1 MKNIT
6 KTITNN
12 LIYIVFYSDKM
23 DEFSNMFYD
32 IDDAISFACKQRKEY
47 KDIHIIAID
56 ECLHSLLE
64 IMLSEDCNLD
74 ESAQE
79 AGWSQEEIN
88 NIKEYIQQTFDK
100 TMLEMLENG
109 DFLYHGL
116 DYRECSEFIIEINDN
131 NFDRGNYNYIVCN
144 GANTPIIM
152 NSLDE
157 VYGTLIDK
165 LYIPNITKIL
175 IVSDY
180 ILKDINILNN
190 TRYNYYNDECPIDE
204 CLQQK
209 YLSYENMDDEGN
221 ITYNI
226 DYKDIAIGKL
236 SLNVF

>member
-1 MKNIT
+1 MKNTI

-32 IDDAISFACKQRKEY
+32 IDDAISFAKKQTLEY
-47 KDIHIIAID
+47 KDIYIIAID

-109 DFLYHGL
+109 DFHHHGW
-116 DYRECSEFIIEINDN
+116 DYMEYSEFMIEINDN
-131 NFDRGNYNYIVCN
+131 NSDNGNYKYIVYH
-144 GANTPIIM
+144 GEDTPIVILD
-152 NSLDE
+152 SLDE
-157 VYGTLIDK
+157 TYSKLINK
-165 LYIPNITKIL
+165 SHNINIL
-175 IVSDY
+175 IVSDFD
-180 ILKDINILNN
+180 LQDINILNN

-204 CLQQK
+204 YLQQK

-226 DYKDIAIGKL
+226 DYKDIAVGKL
-236 SLNVF
+236 SFNMF